1 MEFVVHVS
9 NRVLKKGEQFFGRT
23 IKKSKMINQFGFF
36 NKLYPS
42 LQDFTLCQEQSNDEY
57 QDKDGFHFIK

>member
-36 NKLYPS
+36 NKQQIPQFLMP
-42 LQDFTLCQEQSNDEY
+42 
-57 QDKDGFHFIK
+57 I

>member
-9 NRVLKKGEQFFGRT
+9 NRVLKKGEQFFERT

-36 NKLYPS
+36 KKQQIPEFLMPIQICALMALRS
-42 LQDFTLCQEQSNDEY
+42 
-57 QDKDGFHFIK
+57 KD